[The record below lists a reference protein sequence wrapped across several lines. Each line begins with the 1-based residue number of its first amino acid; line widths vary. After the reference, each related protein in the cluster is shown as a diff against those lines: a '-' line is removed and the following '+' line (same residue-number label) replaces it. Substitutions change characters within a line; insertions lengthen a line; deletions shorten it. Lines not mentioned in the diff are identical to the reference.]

1 MARPHPSIPPEDW
14 VRLHKTGI
22 IMYLVSLHQTIPSS
36 SLMIEQ
42 WHEDT
47 CLLLRITTSQSIILM
62 IIIRLLIKNIK
73 HKPLFLPILNS
84 LPMIGKRSSKS
95 LSNETSNPHG
105 SSGAYSS
112 ACSACSDIAR
122 AKAWLITR
130 ASHTH
135 VSRLVCCL

>member
-1 MARPHPSIPPEDW
+1 MARPHPSILPEDW

-105 SSGAYSS
+105 SSRAYS
-112 ACSACSDIAR
+112 SACSDIAR

-130 ASHTH
+130 ATPMCHA
-135 VSRLVCCL
+135 